1 MRYLG
6 SKGRHAKKLIGVMN
20 LVRKPGQ
27 TFVEPFA
34 GGFNLTTH
42 AENPRIA
49 ADINP
54 YIVALFRAAQEG
66 WIPPEHVTPEQYAA
80 IKNNKDSYPPE
91 LVGFVGFGCS
101 FGARFFG
108 GYARDKKGED
118 CSPVP
123 GRTSARVVA
132 QASGLI
138 GVNIL
143 CCDYREIPT
152 PPSSLIYC
160 DPPYANTTGY
170 SKTPTFDHGAFW
182 SWCRDKKAEGHTVFV
197 SEYTAPDDM
206 ACVFEINTHTNFS
219 SERKKALARTEKL
232 FLV

>member
-6 SKGRHAKKLIGVMN
+6 SKGRHAKKLLEVMN

-34 GGFNLTTH
+34 GGFNLTIH
-42 AENPRIA
+42 AKNPRIA

-54 YIVALFRAAQEG
+54 YVVALFRAAQRG
-66 WIPPEHVTPEQYAA
+66 WIPPDEVTPELYAD
-80 IKNNKDSYPPE
+80 IKNNKDRYPPE

-101 FGARFFG
+101 FGGKFFA
-108 GYARDKKGED
+108 GYARDKKGG
-118 CSPVP
+118 
-123 GRTSARVVA
+123 GRNYASESKRSVLKQARA
-132 QASGLI
+132 LSGADI
-138 GVNIL
+138 R

-152 PPSSLIYC
+152 PPNSLIYC

-170 SKTPTFDHGAFW
+170 GETPTSDHGAFW
-182 SWCRDKKAEGHTVFV
+182 TWCRDKKASGHVVFV

-206 ACVFEINTHTNFS
+206 ACILETNTHTNFS
-219 SERKKALARTEKL
+219 SSRKNASTRIEKL